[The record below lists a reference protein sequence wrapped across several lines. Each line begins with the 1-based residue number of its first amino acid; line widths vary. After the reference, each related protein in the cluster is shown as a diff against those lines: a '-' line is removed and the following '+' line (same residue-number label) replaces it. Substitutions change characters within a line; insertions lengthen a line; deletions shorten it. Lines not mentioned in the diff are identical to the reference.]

1 MATSA
6 FLWNRF
12 AKGYA
17 KGPVGD
23 PAAYQRKLEV
33 TRTYFTPDSE
43 VMEFGC
49 GPGTTSVSHAPFVR
63 RIRAYDISEKM
74 LEIARSRA
82 AEAGIDNVTFE
93 RADIIDLD
101 LPEASLDVVMGH
113 SILHLLRPKARKAV
127 LAKVLRL
134 LKPGG
139 VFVSSTVCIAEAKGA
154 LARILPPVVRSL
166 PLMPP
171 VQSLSLHDLRRE
183 ITGAGFTIVYDWK
196 PDTQPVLFVVARKAG
211 AA

>member
-23 PAAYQRKLEV
+23 PAAYQRKLDV
-33 TRTYFTPDSE
+33 TRTYFTPESE

-82 AEAGIDNVTFE
+82 AEAGVDNVTFE
-93 RADIIDLD
+93 RADIIELD
-101 LPEASLDVVMGH
+101 LPEARLDVVMGH

-127 LAKVLRL
+127 LAKALRL

-139 VFVSSTVCIAEAKGA
+139 GRVRLKHRLRCGGQGR
-154 LARILPPVVRSL
+154 ART
-166 PLMPP
+166 
-171 VQSLSLHDLRRE
+171 H
-183 ITGAGFTIVYDWK
+183 TAAGRAFTAAD
-196 PDTQPVLFVVARKAG
+196 AAG
-211 AA
+211 SEPFAG